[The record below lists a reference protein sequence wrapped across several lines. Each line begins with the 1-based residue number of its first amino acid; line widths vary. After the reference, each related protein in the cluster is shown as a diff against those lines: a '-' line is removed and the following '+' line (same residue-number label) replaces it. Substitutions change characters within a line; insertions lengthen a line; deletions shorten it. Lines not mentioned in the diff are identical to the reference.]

1 MDKELINEWHAI
13 YFLIDLIGISE
24 WKEKVSILRLLI
36 NYAVLRYLTSLV
48 YDDLVLL
55 ACSFDLFQIFLFE
68 NVFTMQND
76 SKVNIHW
83 MIGSIISH
91 LYL

>member
-36 NYAVLRYLTSLV
+36 NYAVLRYLISLV
-48 YDDLVLL
+48 YDDLMLL
-55 ACSFDLFQIFLFE
+55 ACSFDLFEFFLFLTADE
-68 NVFTMQND
+68 PF
-76 SKVNIHW
+76 
-83 MIGSIISH
+83 
-91 LYL
+91 